1 MPYPP
6 ASGASRDGDGIP
18 SPVSRLAMAA
28 VVIAVGNMVFG
39 SFLGLFFPAIPAAVA
54 VVTVVLGHL
63 ALVRLRKSGY
73 SGRGLALTALVLGY
87 LWLAFMTLLIGGML
101 LFTRY
106 GFAVL
111 GF

>member
-1 MPYPP
+1 MSYLP
-6 ASGASRDGDGIP
+6 ARGASRDGDGIP

-63 ALVRLRKSGY
+63 ALVRLRKSGCA
-73 SGRGLALTALVLGY
+73 GRGLALTALVMGY

-101 LFTRY
+101 LFTGY
-106 GFAVL
+106 GLAVL